1 MPRVSEAHLAARRDQ
16 IIQAATRCFLR
27 NGFHQTS
34 MQDVIKE
41 AGLSVG
47 AFYRYFDSKAALITA
62 IASEKIS
69 MVRDTADNLLTRDPA
84 PPLLTVMDDLLT
96 QIDVNLTD
104 EGTIRI
110 AVQVWGEAVHDPEL
124 AVFVADVY
132 SRIRQSATDLARRAQ
147 QTGEL
152 PADVD
157 PTAIGSAIFGLI
169 QGYILQRVLIG
180 RVDRAMYLAGVGA
193 LLGSTPRGP
202 DPGHGS
208 TPVTD

>member
-1 MPRVSEAHLAARRDQ
+1 MPRVSEAHLAARREQ
-16 IIQAATRCFLR
+16 IIEAATRCFLR

-69 MVRDTADNLLTRDPA
+69 VVRETADSLLRREPA
-84 PPLLTVMDDLLT
+84 PPLLTVLDDLLR
-96 QIDVNLTD
+96 QIDLNLTD

-124 AVFVADVY
+124 AAFVSDVY
-132 SRIRQSATDLARRAQ
+132 SRIRHSATDLARRAQ
-147 QTGEL
+147 ETGEL
-152 PADVD
+152 PPGVD

-180 RVDRAMYLAGVGA
+180 RVDREMYLAGVGA
-193 LLGSTPRGP
+193 LLGAGAGTA
-202 DPGHGS
+202 
-208 TPVTD
+208 